1 MKQDI
6 QMWLVF
12 LESFNGV
19 NSYKQVDWAS
29 DFQLELHV
37 FTDSAGSENL
47 GCGAIFGTHW
57 AFFNM
62 ACILE
67 RGMHI

>member
-12 LESFNGV
+12 LESINGI

-29 DFQLELHV
+29 DFQLEL

-57 AFFNM
+57 AF
-62 ACILE
+62 LTWPE
-67 RGMHI
+67 S